1 MPERVLSPRARRTLP
16 LLGLAALGALG
27 LFLASCTD
35 KVTEPP
41 PEPPTPIVYA
51 VPDSIQ
57 EVFANN
63 CGFPGCHGGPV
74 PQRGLDLGE
83 DARTTYREII
93 NVAAETDEAYNRITP
108 GDSTNS
114 YIVMKLRN
122 DARILGDP
130 MPFGGYPMD
139 PVLVMRVA
147 AWTAQGAPGVPV
159 DTTVA
164 AASFR

>member
-1 MPERVLSPRARRTLP
+1 MPERFLSSRARRTLP
-16 LLGLAALGALG
+16 LLGLAVLGGLG
-27 LFLASCTD
+27 FTLASCTD

-41 PEPPTPIVYA
+41 PEPPTPIVFA

-57 EVFANN
+57 EVFTNR
-63 CGFPGCHGGPV
+63 CGFAGCHGGAA
-74 PQRGLDLGE
+74 PQRGLQLGA

-93 NVAAETDEAYNRITP
+93 NVPAETDNAYNRITP

-122 DARILGDP
+122 DPRILGDA
-130 MPFGGYPMD
+130 MPFGNFPMD
-139 PVLVMRVA
+139 PALTMRIA

-159 DTTVA
+159 DTTVITA
-164 AASFR
+164 AEF